1 MAEIKKI
8 KVDGIEYDIGSNLGA
23 ELEWKLVATGTYDS
37 KYPKE
42 MQATYNLDKKLELNK
57 HYFVK
62 RYDDEM
68 STVAGCYIQV
78 LIQENNGSITS
89 IIQNMN
95 VTDTESDGQIDGHLH
110 YVSNDLVNEIVIDCS
125 QPFYHSEGDTLEVY
139 ELVIKNVENPS
150 NVVTPNKLNLYTTGT
165 LYEEVQT
172 DNTEIYYKLEKPLQ
186 PNKLYYVERYD
197 AIMGMYFNCV
207 IRTDYDALRKCT
219 TKMLAGEDNCDTTIF
234 ANIAIIQSGEDDIP
248 NLFYING
255 GEYSIYKDTEDTL
268 EIYELPFEF

>member
-1 MAEIKKI
+1 MANITKI
-8 KVDGIEYDIGSNLGA
+8 KIDGVEHQIGYGA

-37 KYPKE
+37 SETNDNEIEYI
-42 MQATYNLDKKLELNK
+42 LDKKLEEDKL
-57 HYFVK
+57 YYIE
-62 RYDDEM
+62 RYDSNYGSFYHCFYKWSYE
-68 STVAGCYIQV
+68 CYIRATDRENDESCEV
-78 LIQENNGSITS
+78 SLGYYEYDGVCRIQLF
-89 IIQNMN
+89 
-95 VTDTESDGQIDGHLH
+95 TDTPIYHGE
-110 YVSNDLVNEIVIDCS
+110 NDDIK
-125 QPFYHSEGDTLEVY
+125 VY
-139 ELVIKNVENPS
+139 ELAIKNVVNPS

-197 AIMGMYFNCV
+197 AIMVMYFNCV
-207 IRTDYDALRKCT
+207 IRTDYDALLKCT